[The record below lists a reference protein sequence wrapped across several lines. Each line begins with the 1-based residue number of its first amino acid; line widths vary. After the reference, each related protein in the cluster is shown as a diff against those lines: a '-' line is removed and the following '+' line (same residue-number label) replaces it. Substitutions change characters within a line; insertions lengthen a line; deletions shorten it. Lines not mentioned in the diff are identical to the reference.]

1 MRERQFATFQV
12 GKDLLGVEI
21 LLVREIIRQVE
32 FTPLEDVPAGVRG
45 LLNLRG
51 QIITV
56 LDLAML
62 LGLPPARVGPGTRCI
77 ILKTREDVEDA
88 LREGV
93 LEDRPG
99 PDPVG
104 LLVERIGDVVTTDER
119 TIEAPPANAG
129 GISGEFLQGVCKLDE
144 RLLLLLRV
152 ERVLERVAGRGVAA
166 QATA

>member
-12 GKDLLGVEI
+12 GEDLLGVEI

-32 FTPLEDVPAGVRG
+32 FTPLEEAPAGVRG

-56 LDLAML
+56 LDLAAL
-62 LGLPPARVGPGTRCI
+62 LDLPPTEVGSHTRCI
-77 ILKTREDVEDA
+77 ILKTREEVEA
-88 LREGV
+88 AMAAGL

-104 LLVERIGDVVTTDER
+104 LLVERIGDVVVAGER
-119 TIEAPPANAG
+119 TIEPPPANAG
-129 GISGEFLQGVCKLDE
+129 EISSEFLQGVCKLNE

-152 ERVLERVAGRGVAA
+152 ERVLEKLSGRAA
-166 QATA
+166 AAHATA